1 MSNTLKTAISFVL
14 FTAVSTTAFADAGHH
29 DGEKP
34 KGAPQAFNGMMGG
47 NGNMGMMRGGH
58 HEDMAGSMGMMMQ
71 MHSRM
76 MNQNMMALMQGVM
89 MEGIEADADGDG
101 TVSDEEAH
109 GMLQSMH
116 ANSDANDDGTLSID
130 EFEVLHSMMVRAQ
143 MVDRFQD
150 LDADGD
156 GMVTMGE
163 MTAPADQMD
172 MPMRGNGGM
181 GEESGPSDN

>member
-47 NGNMGMMRGGH
+47 NGN
-58 HEDMAGSMGMMMQ
+58 MAGSMGMMMQ

-130 EFEVLHSMMVRAQ
+130 EFEALHSKMVRAQ
-143 MVDRFQD
+143 MVDRFQN